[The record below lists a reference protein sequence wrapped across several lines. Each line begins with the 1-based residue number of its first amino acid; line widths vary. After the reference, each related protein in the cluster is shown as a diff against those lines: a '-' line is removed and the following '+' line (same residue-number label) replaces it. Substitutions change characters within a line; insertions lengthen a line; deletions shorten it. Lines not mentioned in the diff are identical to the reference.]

1 MEWVHAA
8 PPGLPSWQVICN
20 HTDILRRERLHPV
33 HWRTDTDRRQVVGR
47 NVVPSVPMDTTPE
60 STMRGIHYTGS
71 GGICQNGET
80 HTSGTLTGNTTARCY
95 DNIAHT
101 NQSACT
107 FS

>member
-1 MEWVHAA
+1 
-8 PPGLPSWQVICN
+8 
-20 HTDILRRERLHPV
+20 
-33 HWRTDTDRRQVVGR
+33 
-47 NVVPSVPMDTTPE
+47 
-60 STMRGIHYTGS
+60 MRGIHYTGS